1 MTCKTVMNTE
11 FELTKWEYKYHKVN
25 YVSLISGLG
34 FLKEKCFH

>member
-11 FELTKWEYKYHKVN
+11 FDLAKWEYEYHKVN